1 MNIVLT
7 GFCGYVALAVI
18 VFCIFYTMARA
29 GMDLHDQWMLRKW
42 KKNNKDKQQLIDDAC
57 EWLYDKLYTRANGAE
72 HYVASKE
79 KITQSEFVEQFRK
92 ALEE

>member
-1 MNIVLT
+1 MDIVLT

-18 VFCIFYTMARA
+18 VFCIIYTMVRA
-29 GMDLHDQWMLRKW
+29 GMDLHDAWVLRKW
-42 KKNNKDKQQLIDDAC
+42 KKNNKDKHQLIDDAC
-57 EWLYDKLYTRANGAE
+57 EWLYDRLYTRANGAE

-92 ALEE
+92 ALED